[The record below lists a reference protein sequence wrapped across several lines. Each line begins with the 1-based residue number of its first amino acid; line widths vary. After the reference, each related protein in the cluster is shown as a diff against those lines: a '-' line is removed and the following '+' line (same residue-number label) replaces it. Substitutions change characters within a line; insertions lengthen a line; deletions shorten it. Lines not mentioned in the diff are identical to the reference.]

1 MITRAVIVAA
11 LDAAVLIALLIGWA
25 ESRKSCRMGA
35 GSDLEK
41 EADNA

>member
-25 ESRKSCRMGA
+25 ENKGR
-35 GSDLEK
+35 
-41 EADNA
+41 